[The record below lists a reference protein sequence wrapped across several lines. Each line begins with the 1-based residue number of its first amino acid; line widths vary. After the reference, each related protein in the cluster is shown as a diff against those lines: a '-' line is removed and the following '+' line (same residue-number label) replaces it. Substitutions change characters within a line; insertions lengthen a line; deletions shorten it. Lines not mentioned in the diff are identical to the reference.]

1 MSEFQSPGQ
10 SGPGQSGSS
19 GEGGYPQ
26 SGGYGQP
33 TSVGQP
39 APQPGYGQGGQP
51 GYGQQ
56 PYGASPYGQQQ
67 PYGQQPYGAS
77 PYGQQQQPYGS
88 GPGGSTGGSRSN
100 PLGSASGLASIL
112 TILGYVVAGLGLL
125 AGILILT
132 ANFYNG
138 GSFKLSMLFL
148 DLAVGAGLGG
158 TCLGLGAL
166 LKQQSS
172 T

>member
-10 SGPGQSGSS
+10 SGPGQSGSPGDS
-19 GEGGYPQ
+19 GYPQ

-39 APQPGYGQGGQP
+39 AGQPGYGQGGQP

-67 PYGQQPYGAS
+67 PYGSQPYGGS
-77 PYGQQQQPYGS
+77 PYGT
-88 GPGGSTGGSRSN
+88 GPVGGSSSGRAN
-100 PLGSASGLASIL
+100 PLGSTNGLAQVL
-112 TILGYVVAGLGLL
+112 TITGYVLAGLGLL
-125 AGILILT
+125 AAILFLAT
-132 ANFYNG
+132 DFGYG
-138 GSFKLSMLFL
+138 GSGAYKVAQAC
-148 DLAVGAGLGG
+148 LALISGLGFG
-158 TCLGLGAL
+158 AVSLGLGQL
-166 LKQQSS
+166 LKQRSA